1 MRDFRPAGWTV
12 NDCSTATYFQYKQVD
27 IKGIEVVQSMAYH
40 KARSRISYFVQVVY
54 IEGEGEA
61 TYIARISRF
70 LKVVHP
76 EGVLVLRLAI
86 ADLFKAE
93 RLDGYHGGLW
103 QVKPRRAPFKKD
115 YPMAVGH
122 ISHKVVFCD
131 ATLGVA
137 GLGLNAWRFTAYSN
151 TYTKRDPNIE

>member
-1 MRDFRPAGWTV
+1 MD
-12 NDCSTATYFQYKQVD
+12 DCSTSTYFQYKQVD

-40 KARSRISYFVQVVY
+40 KARSRISYFVKVVY
-54 IEGEGEA
+54 EGEA
-61 TYIARISRF
+61 TYIARISKY

-76 EGVLVLRLAI
+76 GGALVLRLAI

-93 RLDGYHGGLW
+93 ELDGYHGGLW
-103 QVKPRRAPFKKD
+103 RVKPRRAPFRKD

-131 ATLGVA
+131 ATLGSA
-137 GLGLNAWRFTAYSN
+137 GFGLNLWRSQPTATHTQRGTPTLS
-151 TYTKRDPNIE
+151 R